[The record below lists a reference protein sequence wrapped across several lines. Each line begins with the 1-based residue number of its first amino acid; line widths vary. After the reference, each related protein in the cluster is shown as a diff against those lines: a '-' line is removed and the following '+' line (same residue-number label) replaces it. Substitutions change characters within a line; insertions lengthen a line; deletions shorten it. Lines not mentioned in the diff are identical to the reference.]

1 MGYAAQVFDPLP
13 VAVFSPFRQ
22 SIGKIA
28 NLQVPPVEYRR
39 IQTRFKN
46 PAPSR
51 TFLLIKNTYTTCMNY
66 DANLIFIYTLVKIS
80 KGRIGKAA
88 DE

>member
-46 PAPSR
+46 PVSH
-51 TFLLIKNTYTTCMNY
+51 
-66 DANLIFIYTLVKIS
+66 IFINKKYIYHLHELRREPNFYLHTCENK
-80 KGRIGKAA
+80 
-88 DE
+88 